1 MKNGIKSVLV
11 LTSICLIT
19 TLLVALT
26 NHFTAPV
33 IEKNKADAANQSLV
47 QVLTGAKEFD
57 KLEKPADAPESVQDI
72 YMETSGLGF
81 AVTVSVTSSY
91 SKSPLLYTVGV
102 SNEGVITGIVITNYG
117 ETKDF
122 GKDTYPKTYVG
133 MDSALNGAEL
143 VSGVTYSSAAFRQG
157 IEDVFAVLI
166 KMDLIQAGEKSEEQK
181 IKELID
187 TVLPGANNQNGDAV
201 LETLELD
208 VGDWCR
214 NVFEAS
220 NGAGYILVST
230 DGQTV
235 YTVNPFGKVRAY
247 DIDGNDITDTASHI
261 NDAAG
266 AVSNLSKEKE
276 ASDTKALKKL
286 AGDTSAF
293 TAAVIDTVS
302 TVTNAFVIDNEGE
315 RLYGFVCRPIGYNN
329 GVMTVYGVLDEDGK
343 IKEIKISEI
352 ILYSQYYDDYELD
365 EEAYTEGL
373 KGKDGSTLSEED
385 TLISGA
391 TISGNAVNKALKDMF
406 GAYEDIT
413 KGGNGN

>member
-122 GKDTYPKTYVG
+122 GKDTYPQTYVG

-181 IKELID
+181 IKELLDKLI
-187 TVLPGANNQNGDAV
+187 PGALNDSGTGSFKDFTV
-201 LETLELD
+201 P
-208 VGDWCR
+208 DWGAAGY
-214 NVFEAS
+214 EAS
-220 NGAGYILVST
+220 NGTGYILVSK
-230 DGQTV
+230 DGTV
-235 YTVNPFGKVRAY
+235 YTVNPFGKVKAY
-247 DIDGNDITDTASHI
+247 DTEGKDITDTAQ
-261 NDAAG
+261 NLTDAAG
-266 AVSNLSKEKE
+266 AVPNLSREKE
-276 ASDTKALKKL
+276 NADTKALKKL

-329 GVMTVYGVLDEDGK
+329 GVMTVYGVLDENGK

-406 GAYEDIT
+406 GAYEAIT

>member
-1 MKNGIKSVLV
+1 MKNGIKSIIV
-11 LTSICLIT
+11 LTSICLVI

-26 NHFTAPV
+26 NSFTAPV
-33 IEKNKADAANQSLV
+33 IEQNKQAASTESLK
-47 QVLTGAKEFD
+47 QVLEGAKGFD
-57 KLEKPADAPESVQDI
+57 KLEKPEDAPDSVQDI
-72 YMETSGLGF
+72 YMETSGLGY
-81 AVTVSVTSSY
+81 AVTVAVSSSY
-91 SKSPLLYTVGV
+91 SASPMLYTVGI
-102 SNEGVITGIVITNYG
+102 SADGIITGIVITNYT
-117 ETKDF
+117 ESKDF

-143 VSGVTYSSAAFRQG
+143 VAGVTYSSTAFKQG
-157 IEDVFAVLI
+157 VEDVFDTLI
-166 KMDLIQAGEKSEEQK
+166 KMDLIKAGEKSEEQK
-181 IKELID
+181 LEELID
-187 TVLPGANNQNGDAV
+187 TVLPGANNQSGTAV

-235 YTVNPFGKVRAY
+235 YTVNPFGKVRVY

-286 AGDTSAF
+286 AGESAVF
-293 TAAVIDTVS
+293 TREDVTTVS
-302 TVTNAFVIDNEGE
+302 TVTNAFVIDSEGE
-315 RLYGFVCRPIGYNN
+315 TLYGFVCRPIGYNN
-329 GVMTVYGVLDEDGK
+329 GTMTVYGILDGGGK

-352 ILYSQYYDDYELD
+352 ILYSEYYSDYELD
-365 EEAYTEGL
+365 KGGYTEGL
-373 KGKDGSTLSEED
+373 EGKDKDTLSEND

-391 TISGNAVNKALKDMF
+391 TVSSKAINQALKDLF
-406 GAYEDIT
+406 EAYEEIT